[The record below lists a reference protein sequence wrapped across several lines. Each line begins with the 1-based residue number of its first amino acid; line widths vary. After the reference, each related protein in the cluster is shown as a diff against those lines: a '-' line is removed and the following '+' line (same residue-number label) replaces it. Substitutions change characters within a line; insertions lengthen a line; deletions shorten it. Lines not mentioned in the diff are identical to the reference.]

1 VETPSSTIPSV
12 PVTPPP
18 TATPAIPVPTTPT
31 PVIPAVPTTPALP
44 TIPAVPGGTSMNRST
59 VMQAGMKSP
68 VAAMAADIQPHVTS
82 LRTAAAPSVR
92 AMAARAL
99 SGGRHASSDTVK
111 EVLFIACTSD
121 PSSFVRACCI
131 EELCKLGYFDPT
143 FMAHLHK
150 ACADQSEEVRMAA
163 REAIRKMTPEK

>member
-1 VETPSSTIPSV
+1 M
-12 PVTPPP
+12 
-18 TATPAIPVPTTPT
+18 IPVPSTPT
-31 PVIPAVPTTPALP
+31 PVIPVVPTTPALP
-44 TIPAVPGGTSMNRST
+44 TIPAVPNGMSMNRSM
-59 VMQAGMKSP
+59 VMQAAMKSP

-111 EVLFIACTSD
+111 EVLFIACSSD
-121 PSSFVRACCI
+121 PSGFVRACCI
-131 EELCKLGYFDPT
+131 EELCKLGYFDPG

-150 ACADQSEEVRMAA
+150 ACADESEEVRMAA
-163 REAIRKMTPEK
+163 KEAIKKMTPQK